1 MRDIENLSL
10 KERELQEQIAS
21 REESIKRFQD
31 EEKRLRSQAANLRKQ
46 KVGNK
51 KINILIRYTDIN
63 LSRDFLLMKGTPY
76 MYC

>member
-1 MRDIENLSL
+1 MRDIENLSQ
-10 KERELQEQIAS
+10 ERELQEQIAHL
-21 REESIKRFQD
+21 EENIKRFQD
-31 EEKRLRSQAANLRKQ
+31 EEKRLRNQAANLRKQ

-51 KINILIRYTDIN
+51 TIYILIRYTDIY